1 MSTPAYPSVS
11 DSASAPGSRSAAS
24 LAWPAALALAA
35 AMGIGRFAFTPV
47 WPLMAQE
54 GGLSLTQGGWIA
66 SANYAGY
73 LLGALAAVAWPVRRL
88 RGQLAV
94 SLLAVALLTLAM
106 PLFHNVAIW
115 CALRLAAGY
124 ASASAFICV
133 AAWRPVPAGD
143 PREAGASAVTYAGV
157 GAGIAL
163 TGLACLA
170 LMGAGV
176 GADAM
181 WLTLGALTL
190 VLSLIAWPNM
200 RPVDAMKGVDREG
213 RGAAGAAAT
222 ACATAAAHA
231 AAATATH
238 TAASCH
244 AAAAATARATAAALA
259 APSSTT
265 AAPTAS
271 RPAPNPAASAARL
284 PRAVAQLALHYGIF
298 GVGYIIPATF
308 LPAMAKEIFPDPAIF
323 GWAWPLFGLAAAVS
337 CLLVPRLARAR
348 DEKRVWQGAQ
358 ALMAL
363 GMLTV
368 ALWHHIAAVIV
379 AALLVGGTFM
389 VITQAG
395 ILTARRTAGAA
406 GPRAAAI
413 LTSAFAAGQILGP
426 LAASWASHWGAGLP
440 QVLGAGA
447 ALLALSAWRLGKVTT
462 EDGGAGHNAIDP
474 KGRTH

>member
-11 DSASAPGSRSAAS
+11 DSAADLRGPAR

-54 GGLSLTQGGWIA
+54 GGLSLAQGGWIA

-73 LLGALAAVAWPVRRL
+73 LLGALVAVAWPVRRL

-106 PLFHNVAIW
+106 PLFHHVAVW

-163 TGLACLA
+163 TGLVCLA
-170 LMGAGV
+170 LMAGQV
-176 GADAM
+176 GADCM
-181 WLTLGALTL
+181 WLTLGGLTL
-190 VLSLIAWPNM
+190 ALSLMAWPGM
-200 RPVDAMKGVDREG
+200 RQPVAPVR
-213 RGAAGAAAT
+213 AGASTATTPNATTNPTPAAT
-222 ACATAAAHA
+222 
-231 AAATATH
+231 
-238 TAASCH
+238 
-244 AAAAATARATAAALA
+244 
-259 APSSTT
+259 
-265 AAPTAS
+265 
-271 RPAPNPAASAARL
+271 RL
-284 PRAVAQLALHYGIF
+284 PPAIGQLALHYGVF

-348 DEKRVWQGAQ
+348 DEKRVWQAAQ

-363 GMLTV
+363 GMLAV

-406 GPRAAAI
+406 AARAAAVM
-413 LTSAFAAGQILGP
+413 TAAFAAGQILGP
-426 LAASWASHWGAGLP
+426 LLASWAAHWGAGLP

-447 ALLALSAWRLGKVTT
+447 ALLALSAWGLGKVTT
-462 EDGGAGHNAIDP
+462 AGSGAGHNAIGP
-474 KGRTH
+474 QGRTH

>member
-1 MSTPAYPSVS
+1 MSTPAYPSFP
-11 DSASAPGSRSAAS
+11 DTRSAAR

-54 GGLSLTQGGWIA
+54 GGLSLAQGGWLA

-88 RGQLAV
+88 RSQLGI
-94 SLLAVALLTLAM
+94 SLLAVTLLTLAM
-106 PLFHNVAIW
+106 PLFHDVAAW
-115 CALRLAAGY
+115 CVLRLAAGY

-143 PREAGASAVTYAGV
+143 PREAAASGLTYAGV

-170 LMGAGV
+170 LMAWDIH
-176 GADAM
+176 ADGM
-181 WLTLGALTL
+181 WLALGGLTL
-190 VLSLIAWPNM
+190 VLSAVAWPAM
-200 RPVDAMKGVDREG
+200 RQP
-213 RGAAGAAAT
+213 AAPAAFSTHAAHSPAT
-222 ACATAAAHA
+222 A
-231 AAATATH
+231 
-238 TAASCH
+238 S
-244 AAAAATARATAAALA
+244 
-259 APSSTT
+259 
-265 AAPTAS
+265 
-271 RPAPNPAASAARL
+271 PAKL
-284 PRAVAQLALHYGIF
+284 PRAMGPLALHYGVF

-308 LPAMAKEIFPDPAIF
+308 LPAMAKEVIPNPAIF
-323 GWAWPLFGLAAAVS
+323 GWAWPLFGLAAAAS
-337 CLLVPRLARAR
+337 CLLVPRLARGR
-348 DEKRVWQGAQ
+348 DDKRVWQGAQ

-363 GMLTV
+363 GMLAV

-395 ILTARRTAGAA
+395 MLTARRAAGAA
-406 GPRAAAI
+406 AARAAAI
-413 LTSAFAAGQILGP
+413 MTAAFAAGQILGP
-426 LAASWASHWGAGLP
+426 LLASWASHWGAGLP

-447 ALLALSAWRLGKVTT
+447 ALLAVSAWRLGKITT
-462 EDGGAGHNAIDP
+462 EDKGAGHNAIGP
-474 KGRTH
+474 QGCTH

>member
-11 DSASAPGSRSAAS
+11 DSVADLRGPAR

-54 GGLSLTQGGWIA
+54 GGLSLAQGGWIA

-106 PLFHNVAIW
+106 PLFHNVAVW

-163 TGLACLA
+163 TGLVCLA
-170 LMGAGV
+170 LMAWQV
-176 GADAM
+176 RADGM
-181 WLTLGALTL
+181 WLTLGGLTL
-190 VLSLIAWPNM
+190 ALSLMAWP
-200 RPVDAMKGVDREG
+200 RLRQPVAPVR
-213 RGAAGAAAT
+213 AGASTATTPNAAT
-222 ACATAAAHA
+222 HSTPHSTSHPTSHPTP
-231 AAATATH
+231 AAT
-238 TAASCH
+238 
-244 AAAAATARATAAALA
+244 
-259 APSSTT
+259 
-265 AAPTAS
+265 
-271 RPAPNPAASAARL
+271 RL
-284 PRAVAQLALHYGIF
+284 PPAIGQLALHYGVF

-348 DEKRVWQGAQ
+348 DEKRVWQAAQ

-406 GPRAAAI
+406 APRAAAVM
-413 LTSAFAAGQILGP
+413 TAAFAAGQILGP
-426 LAASWASHWGAGLP
+426 LLASWAAHWGAGLP

-447 ALLALSAWRLGKVTT
+447 ALLALSAWGLGKVTT
-462 EDGGAGHNAIDP
+462 AGSGAGHNAIGP
-474 KGRTH
+474 QGRTH

>member
-11 DSASAPGSRSAAS
+11 DSVADLRGPAR

-54 GGLSLTQGGWIA
+54 GGLSLAQGGWIA

-106 PLFHNVAIW
+106 PLFHNVAVW

-163 TGLACLA
+163 TGLVCLA
-170 LMGAGV
+170 LMAGQV
-176 GADAM
+176 RADGM
-181 WLTLGALTL
+181 WLTLGGLTL
-190 VLSLIAWPNM
+190 ALSLMAWPGM
-200 RPVDAMKGVDREG
+200 RQPVAPVRAATCSPSAPDGAIQPAPDAAR
-213 RGAAGAAAT
+213 AATPAPTLAAA
-222 ACATAAAHA
+222 
-231 AAATATH
+231 
-238 TAASCH
+238 
-244 AAAAATARATAAALA
+244 
-259 APSSTT
+259 
-265 AAPTAS
+265 
-271 RPAPNPAASAARL
+271 PAPKPGTTRL
-284 PRAVAQLALHYGIF
+284 PPAIGQLALHYGVF

-348 DEKRVWQGAQ
+348 DEKRVWQASQ

-368 ALWHHIAAVIV
+368 ALWHHIAAITV

-395 ILTARRTAGAA
+395 ILTARRTAGPAA
-406 GPRAAAI
+406 ARAAAVM
-413 LTSAFAAGQILGP
+413 TAAFAAGQILGP
-426 LAASWASHWGAGLP
+426 LLASWAAHWGAGLP

-447 ALLALSAWRLGKVTT
+447 ALLALSAWALGKVTT
-462 EDGGAGHNAIDP
+462 AGSGAGHNAIGP
-474 KGRTH
+474 QGRTH